1 MPGSAPGAGGSIPS
15 VRNHKFLG
23 KGVCPQSSAASSVI
37 SMTDFQSV
45 ITAIQNQVSV
55 STVVGVLATLAGIG
69 VGFAFMWWG
78 IRKAQRV
85 IMGSAKS
92 GKLRI

>member
-1 MPGSAPGAGGSIPS
+1 MLAVQFRPSATI
-15 VRNHKFLG
+15 KFLG

>member
-1 MPGSAPGAGGSIPS
+1 MLA
-15 VRNHKFLG
+15 VRFRPPATIKFLG
-23 KGVCPQSSAASSVI
+23 KGVCPQASSAATVV
-37 SMTDFQSV
+37 TYDAFQSV

-55 STVVGVLATLAGIG
+55 STSVGVLATLAGIG

>member
-1 MPGSAPGAGGSIPS
+1 
-15 VRNHKFLG
+15 
-23 KGVCPQSSAASSVI
+23 
-37 SMTDFQSV
+37 MTYDTFQSI

>member
-1 MPGSAPGAGGSIPS
+1 M
-15 VRNHKFLG
+15 
-23 KGVCPQSSAASSVI
+23 
-37 SMTDFQSV
+37 